1 MVGATERPIKAYSL
15 SLDQKL
21 VRLKGMESAL
31 DYHTARAL
39 LEWQIELGATD
50 AIGDAPV
57 DRYALPDTA
66 PKAKKPVAAQAA
78 PAKPAK
84 ADPVAVAKSVAQ
96 GAGSLD
102 QLRSAIEAFDQC
114 ELKRGARQ
122 TVFADGTPGAR
133 VMIIGEAPGREEDR
147 EGKPFVGRAGQLLDR
162 MLAAIDLDRQQ
173 NVYITNVLPWRPPQ
187 NRDPKPEEIGM
198 MKPFLERHVALAKP
212 EVLVV
217 MGNISCQAV
226 LGKRGITRLRGKWD
240 QALDLPVIPMFHPA
254 YLLRQPQMKRQAWA
268 DLLEL
273 KARLEGKA

>member
-1 MVGATERPIKAYSL
+1 MLGATGRPIKPYSL
-15 SLDQKL
+15 SLVQKV
-21 VRLKGMESAL
+21 VRLRGMESAL

-50 AIGDAPV
+50 AIGNAPI

-66 PKAKKPVAAQAA
+66 PKVKKPAAVQTA
-78 PAKPAK
+78 PEKPKQVDPVVVAK
-84 ADPVAVAKSVAQ
+84 AAAN

-102 QLRSAIEAFDQC
+102 QLRAAMDAFQHC

-122 TVFADGTPGAR
+122 LVFADGTPGAQ

-162 MLAAIDLDRQQ
+162 MLAAIDLDRTQ

-212 EVLVV
+212 EVLVI

-226 LGKRGITRLRGKWD
+226 LGKRGITRLRGKWE

-273 KARLEGKA
+273 KARLEGT